1 MPRRRPIY
9 WRTADVS
16 AWGAHQRATGR
27 YIGGAGMNA
36 PPTEDRFWSLNFI
49 IGGGRDELA
58 RIDGRISL
66 LIYMIRH
73 SGLYSDYNIALF
85 DDAIYRMGKLCVR
98 WVVTYTQVRMALKR
112 LYHS

>member
-1 MPRRRPIY
+1 MGNNRGVGCHAEPI
-9 WRTADVS
+9 RCAQGKLPEGSLAMGSQMLRCAQHDTTGFGRSSSLS
-16 AWGAHQRATGR
+16 A
-27 YIGGAGMNA
+27 
-36 PPTEDRFWSLNFI
+36 PTVV
-49 IGGGRDELA
+49 
-58 RIDGRISL
+58 RISL